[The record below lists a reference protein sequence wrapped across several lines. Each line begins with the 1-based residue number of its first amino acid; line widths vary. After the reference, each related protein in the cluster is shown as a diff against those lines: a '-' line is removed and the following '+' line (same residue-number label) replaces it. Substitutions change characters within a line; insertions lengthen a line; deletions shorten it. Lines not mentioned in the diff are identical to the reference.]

1 MAPHSN
7 LIDPQE
13 LQRCL
18 GRDGIRIVDC
28 RFDLSDVLAGRRA
41 YAAAHIPGAVF
52 ADLDTD
58 LSAPIRPDTGRHPL
72 PDVSDIAATLGR
84 LGVDNSIDVIVYD
97 EGPGSLAARAW
108 WMLRWLGHERVRLLN
123 GGFQAW
129 QKQGLPLVGGVEQA
143 EHRNFVPRPRE
154 DRIVTTSE
162 LSDGVENI
170 EAMNLIDARDV
181 ARFRGE
187 IEPIDTVAGHVPGA
201 RNMPFQMSLDE
212 AGWWRPQKEL
222 RSLWAEALG
231 EDTDT
236 AWLVM
241 CGSGVTACH
250 LAISALE
257 AGYREPRLYVGSWS
271 EWIRDPARPVGLGE
285 GPSGPAEAADLS

>member
-7 LIDPQE
+7 LIDPRE

-28 RFDLSDVLAGRRA
+28 RSDLTDVHAGRRA
-41 YAAAHIPGAVF
+41 YEAAHIPGAVF
-52 ADLDTD
+52 ADLETD
-58 LSAPIRPDTGRHPL
+58 LSAPIRPHTGRHPL
-72 PDVSDIAATLGR
+72 PDVADVASTLGR
-84 LGVDNSIDVIVYD
+84 MGIDNSIDVIVYD
-97 EGPGSLAARAW
+97 DGPGSLAARAW

-129 QKQGLPLVGGVEQA
+129 QKLGLPFVGGVEQA
-143 EHRNFVPRPRE
+143 EQRDFIPRPRQ
-154 DRIVTTSE
+154 DIVVTTSE
-162 LSDGVENI
+162 LSDDVGEI
-170 EAMNLIDARDV
+170 SSMNLIDARDA

-187 IEPIDTVAGHVPGA
+187 VEPIDTVAGHVPGA
-201 RNMPFQMSLDE
+201 RNMPFQVSLDE
-212 AGWWRPQKEL
+212 AGWWRPQEDLK
-222 RSLWAEALG
+222 SLWSAALG
-231 EDTDT
+231 ESKDLD
-236 AWLVM
+236 WIVM

-271 EWIRDPARPVGLGE
+271 EWIRDPARPVALGE
-285 GPSGPAEAADLS
+285 GPIGPAEAADLS